1 MTPCPRCP
9 PSCKGR
15 AVTDIRPF
23 QISID
28 QSRIDD
34 LHRRLDDAR
43 LPERETVSDR
53 AQGVPLSVISDLRAY
68 WRDRYDWRR
77 CEARLNALGQ
87 SVTTIDGLDVHFLHI
102 RSPETNALPMVMT
115 HGWPGSVIEFLKVI
129 EPLTCP
135 RAHGGEPSQAFHLV
149 IPSLPGFGF
158 SGKPGE
164 AGWGVERIAKAWV
177 ELMRRLGYDHF
188 VAQGGDWGAS
198 VTTALGR
205 LGAPECIG
213 IHVNMPLGFP
223 DKEDYGDEGPDAA
236 QALKRL
242 SAYGREES
250 GYAKIQ
256 ATRPQTLGYALADS
270 PIGQAAWIVEKFW
283 AWSDSGDDLWST
295 FTRDEILD
303 NIMLYWLGNAGA
315 SSGRL
320 YWESLATGFN
330 PHRTPI
336 KAGCSIF
343 PREIFAPPRHW
354 VEKQYTNLVY
364 WSEVDRGGHFAA
376 LEQPELF
383 VQEVRNCFALWR

>member
-1 MTPCPRCP
+1 M
-9 PSCKGR
+9 
-15 AVTDIRPF
+15 TDIRPL
-23 QISID
+23 QLSID

-43 LPERETVSDR
+43 LPERETVNDR
-53 AQGVPLSVISDLRAY
+53 SQGVPLSMIRDLRDY

-87 SVTTIDGLDVHFLHI
+87 SVTTIDGLDIHFLHI
-102 RSPETNALPMVMT
+102 RSPEADALPMLMT
-115 HGWPGSVIEFLKVI
+115 HGWPGSVIEFHKVI

-135 RAHGGEPSQAFHLV
+135 GSHGGQASQAFHLV
-149 IPSLPGFGF
+149 IPSLPGYGF
-158 SGKPGE
+158 SGKPQE
-164 AGWGVERIAKAWV
+164 TGWGVQRIAKAWV
-177 ELMRRLGYDHF
+177 ELMRRLGYDRF

-223 DKEDYGDEGPDAA
+223 DKDDYADQGPGAA
-236 QALKRL
+236 EARERL
-242 SAYGREES
+242 SAYGRVES
-250 GYAKIQ
+250 GYANIQ

-283 AWSDSGDDLWST
+283 VWSDSGDDLWAT

-320 YWESLATGFN
+320 YWESLATGFE
-330 PHRTPI
+330 PHRTPM
-336 KAGCSIF
+336 KAGCTIF
-343 PREIFAPPRHW
+343 PREIFAPPRRW